1 MRDETFGAT
10 TRGLVQFY
18 RDSKAKA
25 DKAKAFQQSRILPDR
40 PIIKYEKS
48 DEAVNV
54 FSKVAVVKKGTA
66 DDDTL
71 LNGYIPKNLLMERY
85 DLNDLPAS
93 RLPEE
98 ASGEDYDMMGD
109 RNLHESKSKLP
120 SAGLSAFYSK
130 ERANPLPSHT
140 ALETKTSSFEGI
152 DKEPRGTDFVRSVAR
167 EQLKRRP
174 QPGKKS
180 DAAIL
185 QAKIFFTKAKDT
197 LSKDDL
203 LKVNKLLVAMK
214 EYGDSKNEQLYVK
227 SAKELV
233 TVLADSQVDSKRIQM
248 IGLLFPLLPVKYRY
262 KIERM
267 AAELVFDKST
277 LHSQCK
283 CNLPDEEF
291 SNVRGFVLSMIFNTS
306 SSHDSIASN
315 DREILEDSH
324 RIITTLIKN
333 EVPLNLFFN
342 LLPERQLRKVQTL
355 AVELE
360 RSRDVAKAKER
371 STNFKGE
378 NCINT
383 VLFRPPVQKQLAA
396 RDTQTFEP
404 SEDAES
410 QRIMTEALSQGFN
423 VNRQRKDLVIGN
435 QKKAESMTKPFNPYQ
450 RTALKESRKS
460 NLLSVTKENC
470 HASTSKHDVD
480 VTGAMPRSSAND
492 QLDIIDR
499 CLHQVKSAGFVK
511 PQTRFERINGK
522 IKAHVPI
529 GMICMVCNES
539 LKEVRSNKP

>member
-1 MRDETFGAT
+1 
-10 TRGLVQFY
+10 
-18 RDSKAKA
+18 
-25 DKAKAFQQSRILPDR
+25 
-40 PIIKYEKS
+40 
-48 DEAVNV
+48 
-54 FSKVAVVKKGTA
+54 
-66 DDDTL
+66 
-71 LNGYIPKNLLMERY
+71 
-85 DLNDLPAS
+85 
-93 RLPEE
+93 
-98 ASGEDYDMMGD
+98 
-109 RNLHESKSKLP
+109 
-120 SAGLSAFYSK
+120 
-130 ERANPLPSHT
+130 
-140 ALETKTSSFEGI
+140 
-152 DKEPRGTDFVRSVAR
+152 
-167 EQLKRRP
+167 
-174 QPGKKS
+174 
-180 DAAIL
+180 
-185 QAKIFFTKAKDT
+185 
-197 LSKDDL
+197 
-203 LKVNKLLVAMK
+203 
-214 EYGDSKNEQLYVK
+214 
-227 SAKELV
+227 
-233 TVLADSQVDSKRIQM
+233 
-248 IGLLFPLLPVKYRY
+248 
-262 KIERM
+262 
-267 AAELVFDKST
+267 
-277 LHSQCK
+277 
-283 CNLPDEEF
+283 
-291 SNVRGFVLSMIFNTS
+291 MIFNTS

-511 PQTRFERINGK
+511 PQTRIERINGK

>member
-25 DKAKAFQQSRILPDR
+25 EKAKAFQQVVSDR

-54 FSKVAVVKKGTA
+54 FSKVAVVKKGSV

-71 LNGYIPKNLLMERY
+71 SNGYIPEDLLMERY
-85 DLNDLPAS
+85 DLNDLPATC
-93 RLPEE
+93 LPET
-98 ASGEDYDMMGD
+98 ASGEDFDTMGD
-109 RNLHESKSKLP
+109 RNLYESNSKLP

-130 ERANPLPSHT
+130 ERAKPLTSH
-140 ALETKTSSFEGI
+140 TKTSSFEGI
-152 DKEPRGTDFVRSVAR
+152 DKEPRSTDFVRSVAR
-167 EQLKRRP
+167 EKLKRRP

-185 QAKIFFTKAKDT
+185 QAKIFFTKAKVT

-203 LKVNKLLVAMK
+203 LKVNTLLVAMK
-214 EYGDSKNEQLYVK
+214 EYGDSKHEQLYVK

-267 AAELVFDKST
+267 AAELVLDKSP
-277 LHSQCK
+277 LQSQCK
-283 CNLPDEEF
+283 DTLPVEEF
-291 SNVRGFVLSMIFNTS
+291 STVRGFVLSMIFNTS

-315 DREILEDSH
+315 DREILEESQ
-324 RIITTLIKN
+324 RIITILIKN
-333 EVPLNLFFN
+333 EVPLQLFFD

-355 AVELE
+355 AMELE

-371 STNFKGE
+371 SANFKGV

-383 VLFRPPVQKQLAA
+383 VLFRPPAQKRSAA
-396 RDTQTFEP
+396 RDTQMSEP

-435 QKKAESMTKPFNPYQ
+435 QKKAESTTKPFNPYQ

-460 NLLSVTKENC
+460 NLLSVTKGNG
-470 HASTSKHDVD
+470 HANTSKHNVD
-480 VTGAMPRSSAND
+480 VASAND
-492 QLDIIDR
+492 QLDFIDR
-499 CLHQVKSAGFVK
+499 CLDQVKSAGFVR
-511 PQTRFERINGK
+511 PQTRIERINGN
-522 IKAHVPI
+522 IKAHVPK

-539 LKEVRSNKP
+539 LKEVR